1 MKLLTL
7 FFSFLQIGAFSFGGG
22 YAAFYQL
29 MVEPDKYIGKT
40 LCIDGLYYTGQ
51 NEKTGTYYH
60 YSIIKDAL
68 ACCSQG
74 LEFV

>member
-1 MKLLTL
+1 MNKDMV
-7 FFSFLQIGAFSFGGG
+7 

-60 YSIIKDAL
+60 YSIITKT
-68 ACCSQG
+68 SHTPNG
-74 LEFV
+74 LRTLKIQYFS